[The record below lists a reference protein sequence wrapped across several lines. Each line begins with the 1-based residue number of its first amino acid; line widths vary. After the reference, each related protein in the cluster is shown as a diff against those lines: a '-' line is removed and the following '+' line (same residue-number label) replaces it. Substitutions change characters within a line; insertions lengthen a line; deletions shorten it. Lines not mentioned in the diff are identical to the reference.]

1 MSQESDPVAEQS
13 AEPTETRPKPPPQVL
28 TITSADIVDALERGL
43 RDFRAVPHY
52 GLFFGGVYAVGGM
65 LIVLSAAA
73 LGMSYISYPLAVGFA
88 LIGPFVAVGL
98 YEVSRRREKG
108 EALEWRGVL
117 SVITSQGRRELGWMA
132 FVSLFVLVV
141 WMYQVR
147 ILIALFIGLRAPTT
161 IDGFVDVLFGTTEG
175 LIFLGVGH
183 VIGAAMALVLFSLTV
198 VSFPLLLEREIDFVT
213 AMITSVRAVVTNPVP
228 MIGWAFVIMIL
239 LMIAIGPFFIGLFFA
254 LPILG
259 HTTWHL
265 YRKLVAPEAKPPP
278 SDKPAES
285 SENPATPAGIGPASI
300 DNIS

>member
-1 MSQESDPVAEQS
+1 MSQDEKPVASEG
-13 AEPTETRPKPPPQVL
+13 AENSGERPKAAPQVL
-28 TITSADIVDALERGL
+28 TIGAGDIVDALGQGL
-43 RDFRAVPHY
+43 RDFRAAPRF
-52 GLFFGGVYAVGGM
+52 GLFFGGVYALGGM
-65 LIVLSAAA
+65 LIVLTASA

-98 YEVSRRREKG
+98 YEVSRRREAG
-108 EALEWRGVL
+108 EALDWPGVL
-117 SVITSQGRRELGWMA
+117 GVVFAQRKRELGWMA

-161 IDGFVDVLFGTTEG
+161 MDAFVSVVLGTPEG
-175 LIFLGVGH
+175 LMFLAIGH

-198 VSFPLLLEREIDFVT
+198 VSFPLLLERELDFVT

-239 LMIAIGPFFIGLFFA
+239 LMIAIGPFFIGLFVA

-265 YRKLVAPEAKPPP
+265 YRKLVAPEA
-278 SDKPAES
+278 
-285 SENPATPAGIGPASI
+285 
-300 DNIS
+300 